1 MSKLLSKTESQLVRL
16 CKKGNAEAFEELIC
30 REGEYITGW
39 IRKFA
44 KGDDHLVDEVY
55 QMSLIKG
62 WSKITTFKQNCKF
75 ATWMNTIARN
85 CFYDVYRANANSR
98 MISVDNYEVI
108 YKDLFLHTPRASM
121 AIEKEDQIDEHK
133 KVLNKIFC
141 KLKEEH
147 AEVLKL
153 YHYDGLPYVEISK
166 KIGKPVGTVMSRLF
180 YARKSASKIINRMK
194 LKNYVENF
202 VE

>member
-1 MSKLLSKTESQLVRL
+1 MV
-16 CKKGNAEAFEELIC
+16 N
-30 REGEYITGW
+30 
-39 IRKFA
+39 
-44 KGDDHLVDEVY
+44 
-55 QMSLIKG
+55 
-62 WSKITTFKQNCKF
+62 
-75 ATWMNTIARN
+75 
-85 CFYDVYRANANSR
+85 
-98 MISVDNYEVI
+98 VDNYDVI
-108 YKDLFLHTPRASM
+108 YKDLFLFTPRASM
-121 AIEKEDQIDEHK
+121 AIEKEDQMGEHK
-133 KVLNKIFC
+133 KVLDKIFC

>member
-1 MSKLLSKTESQLVRL
+1 M
-16 CKKGNAEAFEELIC
+16 
-30 REGEYITGW
+30 
-39 IRKFA
+39 
-44 KGDDHLVDEVY
+44 
-55 QMSLIKG
+55 
-62 WSKITTFKQNCKF
+62 
-75 ATWMNTIARN
+75 
-85 CFYDVYRANANSR
+85 
-98 MISVDNYEVI
+98 
-108 YKDLFLHTPRASM
+108 PRASM

-180 YARKSASKIINRMK
+180 YARKSASKIIKRMK

>member
-1 MSKLLSKTESQLVRL
+1 MSNLFSKTESQLIRL
-16 CKKGNAEAFEELIC
+16 SKRGNAQAFEELIN

-44 KGDDHLVDEVY
+44 KGDDNLVDEVY
-55 QMSLIKG
+55 QLTLIKG
-62 WSKITTFKQNCKF
+62 WNKIKTFKQNCKF

-85 CFYDVYRANANSR
+85 SFYDIYRSNATSR
-98 MISVDNYEVI
+98 MVNVDNYDVI
-108 YKDLFLHTPRASM
+108 YKDLFLFTPRASM
-121 AIEKEDQIDEHK
+121 AIEKEDQMGEHK
-133 KVLNKIFC
+133 KVLNKIFS
-141 KLKEEH
+141 KLKKEH

-153 YHYDGLPYVEISK
+153 YHYDGLPYIEISK

-180 YARKSASKIINRMK
+180 YARKQATKIINRMK
-194 LKNYVENF
+194 LESYVENF

>member
-1 MSKLLSKTESQLVRL
+1 MSNLFSKTESQLIRL
-16 CKKGNAEAFEELIC
+16 SKRGNAQAFEELIN

-44 KGDDHLVDEVY
+44 KGDDNLVDEVY
-55 QMSLIKG
+55 QLTLIKG
-62 WSKITTFKQNCKF
+62 WNKIKTFKQNCKF

-85 CFYDVYRANANSR
+85 CFYDIYRSNATSR
-98 MISVDNYEVI
+98 MVNVDNYDVI
-108 YKDLFLHTPRASM
+108 YKDLFLFTPRASM
-121 AIEKEDQIDEHK
+121 AIEKEDQMGEHK
-133 KVLNKIFC
+133 KVLDKIFC

-180 YARKSASKIINRMK
+180 YARKSASKIIKRMK
-194 LKNYVENF
+194 LKDYVENF

>member
-1 MSKLLSKTESQLVRL
+1 MSNLFSKTESQLIRL
-16 CKKGNAEAFEELIC
+16 SKRGNAQAFEELIN

-44 KGDDHLVDEVY
+44 KGDDNLVDEVY
-55 QMSLIKG
+55 QLTLIKG
-62 WSKITTFKQNCKF
+62 WNKIKTFKQNCKF

-85 CFYDVYRANANSR
+85 SFYDLYRSNANSR
-98 MISVDNYEVI
+98 MINIDNYEIV

-121 AIEKEDQIDEHK
+121 AIEKEDQMGEHK
-133 KVLNKIFC
+133 KVLDKIFC

-180 YARKSASKIINRMK
+180 YARKSASKIIKRMK
-194 LKNYVENF
+194 LKDYVENF